1 MLHGLGLVRGLG
13 HLALQRVDA
22 VATHEIWQVAWQ
34 SGNLAFSL
42 RQHGQEN
49 QHDNVLGL
57 PGKRLHFA
65 HIDCVI

>member
-1 MLHGLGLVRGLG
+1 MLNGLGLVRGLG
-13 HLALQRVDA
+13 SLALQCVDA
-22 VATHEIWQVAWQ
+22 VRTHEIWQVDWP
-34 SGNLAFSL
+34 SGNLAFTL
-42 RQHGQEN
+42 RQHGQAN

>member
-22 VATHEIWQVAWQ
+22 VATPEIWQVAGR
-34 SGNLAFSL
+34 SGNLAFTL
-42 RQHGQEN
+42 RQHGQGN